1 MELCPIISFILE
13 PFSIMSQSLTL
24 SNRLSI
30 NIPAGSLLI
39 TLLSTAAVMAPLAPL
54 KQLTLA
60 SLMLTTTPPP
70 LLFLLSIH
78 SFEILNSLIQLFT
91 FNLLSIE
98 YQSRAAARLVLA
110 SLMDPML
117 ALPEY

>member
-39 TLLSTAAVMAPLAPL
+39 NP
-54 KQLTLA
+54 
-60 SLMLTTTPPP
+60 
-70 LLFLLSIH
+70 LSIAVIVF
-78 SFEILNSLIQLFT
+78 SNY
-91 FNLLSIE
+91 LSIIG
-98 YQSRAAARLVLA
+98 L
-110 SLMDPML
+110 
-117 ALPEY
+117 